1 MVSSETD
8 HSDNSFSFS
17 NFVVLHV
24 KAHIQSFDRV
34 VSKPLLV
41 KITLS
46 RSVCWS
52 VLWGLLCGTLFT
64 QKLSTPHFTPLY
76 ISIFVNAL
84 FGI

>member
-52 VLWGLLCGTLFT
+52 VLWGFCVAPYSLRSSLLHIL
-64 QKLSTPHFTPLY
+64 LLY
-76 ISIFVNAL
+76 IFVYL
-84 FGI
+84 